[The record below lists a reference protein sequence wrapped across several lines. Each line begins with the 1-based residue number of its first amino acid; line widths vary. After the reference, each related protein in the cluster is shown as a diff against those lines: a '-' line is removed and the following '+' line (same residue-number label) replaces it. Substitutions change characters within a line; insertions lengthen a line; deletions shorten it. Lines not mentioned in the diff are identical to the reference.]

1 MSQNPQKSDVTD
13 YSKTLFL
20 PQTDFPMRAGL
31 PQREPEILKY
41 WNEIDLYGKL
51 RQSAAGRAKFVLHD
65 GPPYANG
72 NIHIGHA
79 LNKILKDVVTKSQ
92 QMLGFDSNYVPG
104 WDCHG
109 LPIEWK
115 IEEENYR
122 SKGRQKPDF
131 RDSTAMVEFRK
142 ECRAYATHWLNVQR
156 EEFKRLGII
165 GDWDHPYA
173 TMSYPAEAQIAREL
187 MKFAANGTLY
197 RGSKPVMWSVVEK
210 TALAEAEVEYED
222 YTSDM
227 VWVKF
232 PITSPA
238 HGALANASVVIWTT
252 TPWTLPGN
260 RAISFSPK
268 IAYGLYE
275 VTDAPEDNWAK
286 NGDLLILAD
295 ALAESVFKQAR
306 VTAYAKLR
314 DLPADTLDAVECAHP
329 LKGFEGGY
337 DFTVPL
343 LPGDHVTDD
352 TGTGFVHTAPGH
364 GREDFDV
371 WTANARELEPRGINT
386 TIPYTVDEN
395 GAFTDHAPGFTGK
408 RVLNDKGEKGD
419 ANESVIKALVERG
432 MLLARGRLKH
442 QYPHSWRSKKP
453 VIFRNTPQWFIAM
466 DKDIADHGESKPGD
480 TLRARA
486 LRAISVT
493 QWVPPAG
500 QNRINGMIAGR
511 PDWVISRQRAWGVPI
526 AVFVREKGDGTAEI
540 LQDEMVNQRITEA
553 FSEEGADAWY
563 MDGARERFLGSRAGE
578 DWKKVDDICDVW
590 FDSGSTHAFV
600 LEDRQNFPSLGNIV
614 RKIDGGD
621 DTVMYLEGSDQHRG
635 WFHSSLLES
644 CGTRGRAPYD
654 VVLTHGFT
662 LDENGRKMSKSLGNT
677 VEPQKVMKDSG
688 ADILR
693 LWVCATDYADD
704 QRIGPE
710 ILKNTIETYRKLRN
724 SIRWMLGTLHHFN
737 PADAVAY
744 ADMPELERLMLHEL
758 AGRAAIVRQAYAE
771 FDYKTVV
778 ATLSAFM
785 NTELS
790 AFYFDIRKDTL
801 YCDPPS
807 SVARKAALSTIDI
820 ICDAILR
827 WLAPVLSF
835 TTDEAWR
842 MYNPNAEPSV
852 HLTLLPEGLEQ
863 FRDDVLATKWET
875 IRNVRRVVTG
885 ALELE
890 RAAKNI
896 GSSLEASPLV
906 YVSDQ
911 NIFNTLFDID
921 LAEVCITS
929 NAMVTNDEAPDSAFK
944 LADVPGV
951 AVVVEKAVGT
961 KCARSWKILP
971 TVGEDAEYPDV
982 SPRDAQALREWKALA
997 EGDQPVEA
1005 PAEPVTLIETQ
1016 QPAQEPLEATPEP
1029 AASES
1034 ETATKPARK
1043 VRAKKILAATQV
1055 DEAESAGNTRKIAAA
1070 SKAAEANAPAEAKAK
1085 KAKAGKSKAKKAS
1098 AKKPAAKK
1106 AVAKKA
1112 KAKKAKTKRASAKKS
1127 KAKASKSGKASSAA
1141 KGTKKRAAK
1150 AAAKKAAKKKAGKK
1164 AGRKSVASKP
1174 KKTKKKA
1181 R

>member
-1 MSQNPQKSDVTD
+1 MSEKPQKSDPKD

-31 PQREPEILKY
+31 PQREPEILSR
-41 WNEIDLYGKL
+41 WNQMDLYGKL
-51 RQSAAGRAKFVLHD
+51 REQAKGRTKFVLHD

-122 SKGRQKPDF
+122 RKGKTKPNF
-131 RDSTAMVEFRK
+131 KDSAAMVAFRK

-222 YTSDM
+222 YTSDT

-232 PITSPA
+232 PVTSPA
-238 HGALANASVVIWTT
+238 HGALASASVVIWTT

-260 RAISFSPK
+260 RAIAFSPK
-268 IAYGLYE
+268 IAYGLYR
-275 VTDAPEDNWAK
+275 VTEAPADNWAK
-286 NGDLLILAD
+286 PGDLLILAD

-306 VTAYAKLR
+306 VTAYEKLR
-314 DLPADTLDAVECAHP
+314 DVPGDTLDAVECAHP
-329 LKGFEGGY
+329 LKGLAGGY
-337 DFTVPL
+337 EFTVPL

-352 TGTGFVHTAPGH
+352 AGTGFVHTAPGH

-371 WTANARELEPRGINT
+371 WTAHARELEARGINT
-386 TIPYTVDEN
+386 AIPYTVDEN

-408 RVLNDKGEKGD
+408 RVINDKGEKGD
-419 ANESVIKALVERG
+419 ANEAVIKALIETG
-432 MLLARGRLKH
+432 KLLARGKLKH

-466 DKDIADHGESKPGD
+466 DKPIANDGKARPGD

-486 LRAISVT
+486 LHAISVT

-500 QNRINGMIAGR
+500 QNRINGMIENR

-526 AVFVREKGDGTAEI
+526 AVFVREKGDGSAEI
-540 LQDEMVNQRITEA
+540 LQDEAVNQRIAEA
-553 FSEEGADAWY
+553 FEKEGADAWY
-563 MDGARERFLGSRAGE
+563 MDGARERFLGSLANE
-578 DWKKVDDICDVW
+578 DWQKVDDILDVW

-600 LEDRQNFPSLGNIV
+600 LEDPVHFPGLDGIK
-614 RKIDGGD
+614 RKVDGGQD
-621 DTVMYLEGSDQHRG
+621 SVMYLEGSDQHRG

-677 VEPQKVMKDSG
+677 VEPQKVIKDSG

-710 ILKNTIETYRKLRN
+710 ILKNTVETYRKLRN
-724 SIRWMLGTLHHFN
+724 TIRWMLGTLHHFR
-737 PADAVAY
+737 PADKVAHGN
-744 ADMPELERLMLHEL
+744 MPELERLMLHEL
-758 AGRAAIVRQAYAE
+758 AEQAEIVRKAYAE

-778 ATLSAFM
+778 ATLAAFM
-785 NTELS
+785 NSELS

-807 SVARKAALSTIDI
+807 SSTRKAALTAIDI

-835 TTDEAWR
+835 TCDEAWHLYR
-842 MYNPNAEPSV
+842 PDAEASV
-852 HLTLLPEGLEQ
+852 HLTLFPEGLETY
-863 FRDDVLATKWET
+863 RSDALAAKWQT
-875 IRNVRRVVTG
+875 IRAVRRVVTG
-885 ALELE
+885 ALEIE
-890 RAAKNI
+890 RAAKRI
-896 GSSLEASPLV
+896 GSSLEASPV
-906 YVSDQ
+906 IYVSDRSLLA
-911 NIFNTLFDID
+911 TLFGID
-921 LAEVCITS
+921 LAEICITS
-929 NAMVTNDEAPDSAFK
+929 NAEVQEGEAPEGAFR
-944 LADVPGV
+944 LNEVPGV

-971 TVGEDAEYPDV
+971 TVGEDPDYPDV
-982 SPRDAQALREWKALA
+982 SPRDAQALREWKAL
-997 EGDQPVEA
+997 G
-1005 PAEPVTLIETQ
+1005 VT
-1016 QPAQEPLEATPEP
+1016 P
-1029 AASES
+1029 
-1034 ETATKPARK
+1034 
-1043 VRAKKILAATQV
+1043 
-1055 DEAESAGNTRKIAAA
+1055 
-1070 SKAAEANAPAEAKAK
+1070 
-1085 KAKAGKSKAKKAS
+1085 
-1098 AKKPAAKK
+1098 
-1106 AVAKKA
+1106 
-1112 KAKKAKTKRASAKKS
+1112 
-1127 KAKASKSGKASSAA
+1127 
-1141 KGTKKRAAK
+1141 
-1150 AAAKKAAKKKAGKK
+1150 
-1164 AGRKSVASKP
+1164 
-1174 KKTKKKA
+1174 
-1181 R
+1181 

>member
-1 MSQNPQKSDVTD
+1 MSDKPQKSDAAD

-20 PQTDFPMRAGL
+20 PQTEFPMRAGL
-31 PQREPEILKY
+31 PQREPEILRH
-41 WNEIDLYGKL
+41 WDQIGLYGRL
-51 RQSAAGRAKFVLHD
+51 RESAKGRAKFVLHD

-122 SKGRQKPDF
+122 SKGKQKPDF
-131 RDSTAMVEFRK
+131 RDSTAMVAFRK

-173 TMSYPAEAQIAREL
+173 TMDFFAEAQIAREL

-222 YTSDM
+222 YTSDT

-232 PITSPA
+232 PVTSPA
-238 HGALANASVVIWTT
+238 HGALAAAGVVIWTT

-268 IAYGLYE
+268 ISYGLYK
-275 VTDAPEDNWAK
+275 VTDAAADNWAK
-286 NGDLLILAD
+286 TGDLLILAD

-306 VTAYAKLR
+306 VTAFEKVR
-314 DLPADTLDAVECAHP
+314 DVPADTLDAVECAHP
-329 LKGFEGGY
+329 LKGLGGY
-337 DFTVPL
+337 EFTVPL
-343 LPGDHVTDD
+343 LSADHVTDD

-371 WTANARELEPRGINT
+371 WMENARELAARGINT

-395 GAFTDHAPGFTGK
+395 GAFTDQAPGFTGK
-408 RVLNDKGEKGD
+408 RVINDKGEKGN
-419 ANESVIKALVERG
+419 ANEAVIKALVEAG

-466 DKDIADHGESKPGD
+466 DQNIADGGKAKSGD

-486 LRAISVT
+486 LHAISVT
-493 QWVPPAG
+493 QWVPQSG
-500 QNRINGMIAGR
+500 ENRINGMINSK

-526 AVFVREKGDGTAEI
+526 AVFVRERSDGSAEI
-540 LQDEMVNQRITEA
+540 LQDDAVSKRIAQA
-553 FSEEGADAWY
+553 FEQEGADAWY
-563 MDGARERFLGSRAGE
+563 MDGARERFLGSHANE
-578 DWKKVDDICDVW
+578 EWKKVDDICDVW

-600 LEDRQNFPSLGNIV
+600 LEDPVHFPGLAGV
-614 RKIDGGD
+614 KRKVDGGT

-635 WFHSSLLES
+635 WFQSSLLES
-644 CGTRGRAPYD
+644 CGTRGRAPFD

-662 LDENGRKMSKSLGNT
+662 LDENGRKMSKSVGNT

-724 SIRWMLGTLHHFN
+724 SIRWMLGTLHHFRRD
-737 PADAVAY
+737 DAVAF
-744 ADMPELERLMLHEL
+744 ADMPELERLMLHQL
-758 AGRAAIVRQAYAE
+758 SQQAAIVRKAYAE

-778 ATLSAFM
+778 ASLAAFM

-807 SVARKAALSTIDI
+807 SPARKAALTAIDI
-820 ICDAILR
+820 ICDSILR
-827 WLAPVLSF
+827 WFAPVLSF
-835 TTDEAWR
+835 TCEEAWLLFS
-842 MYNPNAEPSV
+842 PGAEPSV
-852 HLTLLPEGLEQ
+852 HLTLFPDGLEV
-863 FRDDVLATKWET
+863 FRNEKLAAKWEI

-885 ALELE
+885 ALEVE
-890 RAAKNI
+890 RAAKRI

-906 YVSDQ
+906 YVSDK
-911 NIFNTLFDID
+911 NIFDTLFDID

-929 NAMVTNDEAPDSAFK
+929 NAMVSNEEAPADAFR
-944 LADVPGV
+944 LNEVAGV
-951 AVVVEKAVGT
+951 AVVVEKAQGI

-982 SPRDAQALREWKALA
+982 SPRDAQALREWKAL
-997 EGDQPVEA
+997 GV
-1005 PAEPVTLIETQ
+1005 
-1016 QPAQEPLEATPEP
+1016 
-1029 AASES
+1029 
-1034 ETATKPARK
+1034 
-1043 VRAKKILAATQV
+1043 
-1055 DEAESAGNTRKIAAA
+1055 
-1070 SKAAEANAPAEAKAK
+1070 
-1085 KAKAGKSKAKKAS
+1085 
-1098 AKKPAAKK
+1098 
-1106 AVAKKA
+1106 AV
-1112 KAKKAKTKRASAKKS
+1112 
-1127 KAKASKSGKASSAA
+1127 
-1141 KGTKKRAAK
+1141 
-1150 AAAKKAAKKKAGKK
+1150 
-1164 AGRKSVASKP
+1164 
-1174 KKTKKKA
+1174 
-1181 R
+1181 

>member
-1 MSQNPQKSDVTD
+1 MSEKPQKSDASD

-20 PQTDFPMRAGL
+20 PQTEFPMRAGL
-31 PQREPEILKY
+31 PQREPEILKR
-41 WNEIDLYGKL
+41 WNEIGLYDRL
-51 RQSAAGRAKFVLHD
+51 RETAKGRAKFVLHD

-122 SKGRQKPDF
+122 SKGKQKPDF
-131 RDSTAMVEFRK
+131 RNSAAMVAFRK

-173 TMSYPAEAQIAREL
+173 TMDYAAEAQIAREL

-222 YTSDM
+222 YTSDT

-232 PITSPA
+232 PVTSPA
-238 HGALANASVVIWTT
+238 HGVLASASVVIWTT

-268 IAYGLYE
+268 IAYGLYK
-275 VTDAPEDNWAK
+275 VTDAPADNWAK

-306 VTAYAKLR
+306 VTAYEKVR
-314 DLPADTLDAVECAHP
+314 ELPADTLDAVECAHP
-329 LKGFEGGY
+329 LKGFAGGY
-337 DFTVPL
+337 EFTVPL
-343 LPGDHVTDD
+343 LAGDHVTDD

-371 WTANARELEPRGINT
+371 WTANARELEARGINT

-395 GAFTDHAPGFTGK
+395 GAFTDQAPGFTGK
-408 RVLNDKGEKGD
+408 RVINDKGEKGD
-419 ANESVIKALVERG
+419 ANEAVIKALVEAG
-432 MLLARGRLKH
+432 KLLARGRLKH

-466 DKDIADHGESKPGD
+466 DKDIADHGKAKSGD

-486 LRAISVT
+486 LHAISVT

-500 QNRINGMIAGR
+500 QNRINGMISGR

-526 AVFVREKGDGTAEI
+526 AVFVREKGDGSAEI
-540 LQDEMVNQRITEA
+540 LQDEAVNKRIADA
-553 FSEEGADAWY
+553 FEKEGADAWY
-563 MDGARERFLGSRAGE
+563 MDGARERFLGPHANE
-578 DWKKVDDICDVW
+578 EWKKVDDICDVW
-590 FDSGSTHAFV
+590 FNSGSTHAFV
-600 LEDRQNFPSLGNIV
+600 LEDPVHFPGLAGIK
-614 RKIDGGD
+614 RKVDGGQ

-710 ILKNTIETYRKLRN
+710 ILKNTVETYRKLRN
-724 SIRWMLGTLHHFN
+724 SIRWMLGTLHHFKQ
-737 PADAVAY
+737 ADAVAP

-758 AGRAAIVRQAYAE
+758 AGRAAIVRKAYEE

-778 ATLSAFM
+778 ATLAAFM

-807 SVARKAALSTIDI
+807 SVARKAALTTIDI

-842 MYNPNAEPSV
+842 MYRPGAEPSV
-852 HLTLLPEGLEQ
+852 HLTLFQEGLEKY
-863 FRDDVLATKWET
+863 RDEALAAKWET
-875 IRNVRRVVTG
+875 IRDVRRVVTG

-906 YVSDQ
+906 YVSDKRTFD
-911 NIFNTLFDID
+911 ILFDVD

-929 NAMVTNDEAPDSAFK
+929 NAMVTNDDAPANAFT
-944 LADVPGV
+944 LSDVKGV

-982 SPRDAQALREWKALA
+982 TPRDAQALREWKAL
-997 EGDQPVEA
+997 G
-1005 PAEPVTLIETQ
+1005 VT
-1016 QPAQEPLEATPEP
+1016 
-1029 AASES
+1029 
-1034 ETATKPARK
+1034 
-1043 VRAKKILAATQV
+1043 V
-1055 DEAESAGNTRKIAAA
+1055 
-1070 SKAAEANAPAEAKAK
+1070 
-1085 KAKAGKSKAKKAS
+1085 
-1098 AKKPAAKK
+1098 
-1106 AVAKKA
+1106 
-1112 KAKKAKTKRASAKKS
+1112 
-1127 KAKASKSGKASSAA
+1127 
-1141 KGTKKRAAK
+1141 
-1150 AAAKKAAKKKAGKK
+1150 
-1164 AGRKSVASKP
+1164 
-1174 KKTKKKA
+1174 
-1181 R
+1181 

>member
-1 MSQNPQKSDVTD
+1 MSEKPQKSEAKD

-20 PQTDFPMRAGL
+20 PQTEFPMRAGL
-31 PQREPEILKY
+31 PQREPEILKTWY
-41 WNEIDLYGKL
+41 GIGLYERL
-51 RQSAAGRAKFVLHD
+51 RKSSAGRAKFVLHD

-122 SKGRQKPDF
+122 SKGKAKPDF
-131 RDSTAMVEFRK
+131 HDSAAMVAFRK

-173 TMSYPAEAQIAREL
+173 TMDYFAEAQIAREL

-222 YTSDM
+222 YTSDQ

-232 PITSPA
+232 PITSPV
-238 HGALANASVVIWTT
+238 HGALANASIVIWTT

-268 IAYGLYE
+268 IAYGLYRI
-275 VTDAPEDNWAK
+275 TDAPADNWAK
-286 NGDLLILAD
+286 AGDLLVLAD
-295 ALAESVFKQAR
+295 ALAESVLKQAR
-306 VTAYAKLR
+306 VIAYEKVR
-314 DLPADTLDAVECAHP
+314 SVPGDTLDAVECAHP
-329 LKGFEGGY
+329 LRGLGGGY
-337 DFTVPL
+337 GFKVPL
-343 LPGDHVTDD
+343 LAGEHVTED

-371 WTANARELEPRGINT
+371 WTANARELEARGINT

-408 RVLNDKGEKGD
+408 RVINDKGEKGD
-419 ANESVIKALVERG
+419 ANEAVIKALIDAG

-466 DKDIADHGESKPGD
+466 DKAITPSKVVWGGGTNTLTLTGDD
-480 TLRARA
+480 TLRNRA
-486 LRAISVT
+486 LKAISVT
-493 QWVPPAG
+493 EWVPPAG
-500 QNRINGMIAGR
+500 ENRITGMIESR

-526 AVFVREKGDGTAEI
+526 ALFIRENADGSAEI
-540 LQDEMVNQRITEA
+540 LQDEAVNKRITDA
-553 FSEEGADAWY
+553 FEKEGADAWY
-563 MDGARERFLGSRAGE
+563 MEGARERFLGPLANE
-578 DWKKVDDICDVW
+578 EWKKIDDICDVW

-600 LEDRQNFPSLGNIV
+600 LEDPVHFPGLAGIR
-614 RKIDGGD
+614 RKVDGGA

-677 VEPQKVMKDSG
+677 VEPQRVIAQSG

-693 LWVCATDYADD
+693 LWVSSTDYADD

-710 ILKNTIETYRKLRN
+710 ILKNTVETYRKLRN
-724 SIRWMLGTLHHFN
+724 TIRWMLGTLHHFR
-737 PADAVAY
+737 PGDAVEV
-744 ADMPELERLMLHEL
+744 ADMPELERLMLHRLSEID
-758 AGRAAIVRQAYAE
+758 AVVREAYAG

-778 ATLSAFM
+778 ASLTHFM
-785 NTELS
+785 NTDLS
-790 AFYFDIRKDTL
+790 AFYFDIRKDVL

-807 SVARKAALSTIDI
+807 STTRKAALTTVDI
-820 ICDAILR
+820 VCDAILR
-827 WLAPVLSF
+827 WLAPIISF
-835 TTDEAWR
+835 TADEAWF
-842 MYNPNAEPSV
+842 MYRPGGPPSV
-852 HLTLLPEGLEQ
+852 HLLNFPDGLAEY
-863 FRDDVLATKWET
+863 RDDALAAKWET
-875 IRNVRRVVTG
+875 IRAVRRVVTG
-885 ALELE
+885 ALEIE
-890 RAAKNI
+890 RAAKRI

-906 YVSDQ
+906 YISDKA
-911 NIFNTLFDID
+911 IFDTLFDVD

-929 NAMVTNDEAPDSAFK
+929 NAMVTNDDAPADAFR
-944 LADVPGV
+944 LSDVPNV
-951 AVVVEKAVGT
+951 AVVVEKAAGS

-971 TVGEDAEYPDV
+971 TVGEDREYPDV
-982 SPRDAQALREWKALA
+982 SPRDAQALREWKAL
-997 EGDQPVEA
+997 G
-1005 PAEPVTLIETQ
+1005 VT
-1016 QPAQEPLEATPEP
+1016 
-1029 AASES
+1029 
-1034 ETATKPARK
+1034 
-1043 VRAKKILAATQV
+1043 V
-1055 DEAESAGNTRKIAAA
+1055 
-1070 SKAAEANAPAEAKAK
+1070 
-1085 KAKAGKSKAKKAS
+1085 
-1098 AKKPAAKK
+1098 
-1106 AVAKKA
+1106 
-1112 KAKKAKTKRASAKKS
+1112 
-1127 KAKASKSGKASSAA
+1127 
-1141 KGTKKRAAK
+1141 
-1150 AAAKKAAKKKAGKK
+1150 
-1164 AGRKSVASKP
+1164 
-1174 KKTKKKA
+1174 
-1181 R
+1181 